1 MSIDPDRFLR
11 SPPTDSEARSFME
24 SVDHRTLIKVS
35 AVLRDEGHGQL
46 MSYSPKVFIP
56 LTVLCRDVCH
66 YCTFARSPRQAV
78 RAYLPLDEVLEIAES
93 GRQAGCYEALFTLG
107 DKPEQRYRVAR
118 DELKRLGC
126 SSTFEY
132 LLQASRTVF
141 EQVGLLPHINAGI
154 LSMDQMAALRE
165 VSASQGIMLESTSE
179 RLCQKGGPHFGSPDK
194 QPAVRLSNIEQAG
207 ELRIPFTT
215 GILIGIGENRAE
227 RIDSL
232 LKIREIN
239 NRYGHIQELII
250 QPFRAKTDTLMAGF
264 PEPEPSDLL
273 WTIAVA
279 RILFGPSMNIQA
291 PPNLTPG
298 LEEQLVCAGINDWGG
313 VSPVT
318 LDHVNPEAPWPGIAE
333 LCATTRQS
341 GKTLIPRLPVYP
353 KFLEGS
359 TEWLSPKVSTHVH
372 HLIDGNGWPRTDSW
386 VPGEVAEAPFSVRV
400 DRMNKATTDL
410 RSIFDRVAQEIDLTE
425 NDIVRLFRSRG
436 DDFIETCKFADQL
449 RRDVNGNVVT
459 YVVNRNINYTNIC
472 TYRCGFCAFS
482 KSSSRN
488 GPRDH
493 PYLIDLAEIRRRTQE
508 AWRRG
513 ATEVCLQGGIH
524 PDFTGETYLSICHA
538 IKSEV
543 PSIHIHAF
551 SPLEVTQGA
560 RTLGIS
566 IAEFLEALKHAGLST
581 LPGTAAE
588 ILDDEVRQIICP
600 DKITT
605 DEWLNVIK
613 TAHKTGLPTTA
624 TIMFGHVDKPQ
635 HWARHLIH
643 VRNLQSQTGGFT
655 EFVPLPF
662 IHQEAPMYRR
672 QNCRKGPTFRES
684 LLMHA
689 VARIVLHRYI
699 SNIQASWTKMGKAG
713 VIECLRAGAND
724 VGGTLMNE
732 SISRAAGNQN
742 GQELPPGE
750 MDQLIKDAGRVPKQ
764 RTTKYETPEVDRSL
778 ESYNAPPLVPP
789 KNQSNGVKLS
799 DLLQTSTPLP
809 SKRSNSISSGW

>member
-1 MSIDPDRFLR
+1 
-11 SPPTDSEARSFME
+11 ME

-78 RAYLPLDEVLEIAES
+78 RAYLPLDEVLEIAEL

-154 LSMDQMAALRE
+154 LSMDQMVALRE

-194 QPAVRLSNIEQAG
+194 RPSVRLSNIKQAG
-207 ELRIPFTT
+207 QLRIPFTT

-273 WTIAVA
+273 WTIAAA

-298 LEEQLVCAGINDWGG
+298 LEEQLVYAGINDWGG

-353 KFLEGS
+353 KYLEDS
-359 TEWLSPKVSTHVH
+359 AEWLSPKVSTHVH
-372 HLIDGNGWPRTDSW
+372 HLIDGDGWPRTDSW
-386 VPGEVAEAPFSVRV
+386 IPGEVAEAPFSVKAA
-400 DRMNKATTDL
+400 RMNRATADL
-410 RSIFDRVAQEIDLTE
+410 RSIFGRVTQEIDLTE
-425 NDIVRLFRSRG
+425 NDIVRLFQSRG
-436 DDFIETCKFADQL
+436 DDFFETCKFADQL

-699 SNIQASWTKMGKAG
+699 SNIQASWTKMGTAG
-713 VIECLRAGAND
+713 GIECLRAGAND

>member
-1 MSIDPDRFLR
+1 
-11 SPPTDSEARSFME
+11 ME

-215 GILIGIGENRAE
+215 GILIGIGESRAE

-353 KFLEGS
+353 KYLEDS
-359 TEWLSPKVSTHVH
+359 AEWLSPKVSTHVH
-372 HLIDGNGWPRTDSW
+372 HLIDGDGWPRTDSW
-386 VPGEVAEAPFSVRV
+386 IPGEVAEAPFSVKAA
-400 DRMNKATTDL
+400 RMNRATADL
-410 RSIFDRVAQEIDLTE
+410 RSIFGRVAQEIDLTE
-425 NDIVRLFRSRG
+425 NDIVRLFQSRG
-436 DDFIETCKFADQL
+436 DDFFETCKFADQL

-764 RTTKYETPEVDRSL
+764 RTTKYENPEVDRSL

>member
-1 MSIDPDRFLR
+1 
-11 SPPTDSEARSFME
+11 
-24 SVDHRTLIKVS
+24 
-35 AVLRDEGHGQL
+35 

-118 DELKRLGC
+118 DELTRLGC

-154 LSMDQMAALRE
+154 LSVDQMAALRE

-215 GILIGIGENRAE
+215 GILIGIGESRAE

-353 KFLEGS
+353 KYLEDS
-359 TEWLSPKVSTHVH
+359 AEWLSP
-372 HLIDGNGWPRTDSW
+372 
-386 VPGEVAEAPFSVRV
+386 
-400 DRMNKATTDL
+400 
-410 RSIFDRVAQEIDLTE
+410 
-425 NDIVRLFRSRG
+425 
-436 DDFIETCKFADQL
+436 
-449 RRDVNGNVVT
+449 
-459 YVVNRNINYTNIC
+459 
-472 TYRCGFCAFS
+472 
-482 KSSSRN
+482 
-488 GPRDH
+488 
-493 PYLIDLAEIRRRTQE
+493 
-508 AWRRG
+508 
-513 ATEVCLQGGIH
+513 
-524 PDFTGETYLSICHA
+524 
-538 IKSEV
+538 
-543 PSIHIHAF
+543 
-551 SPLEVTQGA
+551 
-560 RTLGIS
+560 
-566 IAEFLEALKHAGLST
+566 
-581 LPGTAAE
+581 
-588 ILDDEVRQIICP
+588 
-600 DKITT
+600 
-605 DEWLNVIK
+605 
-613 TAHKTGLPTTA
+613 
-624 TIMFGHVDKPQ
+624 
-635 HWARHLIH
+635 
-643 VRNLQSQTGGFT
+643 
-655 EFVPLPF
+655 
-662 IHQEAPMYRR
+662 
-672 QNCRKGPTFRES
+672 
-684 LLMHA
+684 
-689 VARIVLHRYI
+689 
-699 SNIQASWTKMGKAG
+699 
-713 VIECLRAGAND
+713 
-724 VGGTLMNE
+724 
-732 SISRAAGNQN
+732 
-742 GQELPPGE
+742 
-750 MDQLIKDAGRVPKQ
+750 
-764 RTTKYETPEVDRSL
+764 
-778 ESYNAPPLVPP
+778 
-789 KNQSNGVKLS
+789 
-799 DLLQTSTPLP
+799 
-809 SKRSNSISSGW
+809 

>member
-1 MSIDPDRFLR
+1 
-11 SPPTDSEARSFME
+11 ME

-93 GRQAGCYEALFTLG
+93 GKQAGCYEALFTLG

-215 GILIGIGENRAE
+215 GILIGIGESRAE

-353 KFLEGS
+353 KYLEDS
-359 TEWLSPKVSTHVH
+359 AEWLSPKVSTHVH
-372 HLIDGNGWPRTDSW
+372 HLIDGDGWPRTDSW
-386 VPGEVAEAPFSVRV
+386 IPGEVAEAPFSVKAA
-400 DRMNKATTDL
+400 RMNRATADL
-410 RSIFDRVAQEIDLTE
+410 RSIFGRVAQEIDLTE
-425 NDIVRLFRSRG
+425 NDIVRLFQSRG
-436 DDFIETCKFADQL
+436 DDFFETCKFADQL

-764 RTTKYETPEVDRSL
+764 RTTKYENPEVDRSL

-789 KNQSNGVKLS
+789 KTQSNGVKLS

>member
-1 MSIDPDRFLR
+1 
-11 SPPTDSEARSFME
+11 ME

-215 GILIGIGENRAE
+215 GILIGIGESRAE

-449 RRDVNGNVVT
+449 RRNVNGNVVT

-764 RTTKYETPEVDRSL
+764 RTTKYENPEVDRSL

>member
-1 MSIDPDRFLR
+1 M
-11 SPPTDSEARSFME
+11 
-24 SVDHRTLIKVS
+24 V
-35 AVLRDEGHGQL
+35 
-46 MSYSPKVFIP
+46 SYSRKVFIP

-118 DELKRLGC
+118 EELKRFGC

-215 GILIGIGENRAE
+215 GILIGIGESRAE

-264 PEPEPSDLL
+264 PEPESSDLL
-273 WTIAVA
+273 WTIAAA

-298 LEEQLVCAGINDWGG
+298 LEEQLVYAGINDWGG

-353 KFLEGS
+353 KYLEDS
-359 TEWLSPKVSTHVH
+359 AEWLSPQVSTHVH
-372 HLIDGNGWPRTDSW
+372 HLIDGDGWPRTDSW
-386 VPGEVAEAPFSVRV
+386 IPGEVAEAPFSVKAA
-400 DRMNKATTDL
+400 RMNRATADL
-410 RSIFDRVAQEIDLTE
+410 RSIFGRVTQEIDLTE
-425 NDIVRLFRSRG
+425 NDIVRLFQSRG
-436 DDFIETCKFADQL
+436 DDFFETCKFADQL

-655 EFVPLPF
+655 EFVPLSF

-713 VIECLRAGAND
+713 VIECLRGGAND

>member
-1 MSIDPDRFLR
+1 M
-11 SPPTDSEARSFME
+11 
-24 SVDHRTLIKVS
+24 
-35 AVLRDEGHGQL
+35 
-46 MSYSPKVFIP
+46 
-56 LTVLCRDVCH
+56 
-66 YCTFARSPRQAV
+66 
-78 RAYLPLDEVLEIAES
+78 
-93 GRQAGCYEALFTLG
+93 
-107 DKPEQRYRVAR
+107 
-118 DELKRLGC
+118 
-126 SSTFEY
+126 
-132 LLQASRTVF
+132 
-141 EQVGLLPHINAGI
+141 
-154 LSMDQMAALRE
+154 
-165 VSASQGIMLESTSE
+165 
-179 RLCQKGGPHFGSPDK
+179 
-194 QPAVRLSNIEQAG
+194 
-207 ELRIPFTT
+207 
-215 GILIGIGENRAE
+215 
-227 RIDSL
+227 
-232 LKIREIN
+232 
-239 NRYGHIQELII
+239 
-250 QPFRAKTDTLMAGF
+250 
-264 PEPEPSDLL
+264 
-273 WTIAVA
+273 
-279 RILFGPSMNIQA
+279 
-291 PPNLTPG
+291 
-298 LEEQLVCAGINDWGG
+298 
-313 VSPVT
+313 
-318 LDHVNPEAPWPGIAE
+318 NPEAPWPEIAE

-353 KFLEGS
+353 KYLEDS
-359 TEWLSPKVSTHVH
+359 AEWLSPKVSTHVH
-372 HLIDGNGWPRTDSW
+372 HLIDGDGWPRTDSW
-386 VPGEVAEAPFSVRV
+386 IPGEVAEAPFSVKAA
-400 DRMNKATTDL
+400 RMNRATADL
-410 RSIFDRVAQEIDLTE
+410 RSIFGRVTQEIDLTE
-425 NDIVRLFRSRG
+425 NDIVRLFQSRG
-436 DDFIETCKFADQL
+436 DDFFETCKFADQL

-742 GQELPPGE
+742 GQELPPRE

-764 RTTKYETPEVDRSL
+764 RTTKYENPEVDRSL

>member
-1 MSIDPDRFLR
+1 
-11 SPPTDSEARSFME
+11 
-24 SVDHRTLIKVS
+24 
-35 AVLRDEGHGQL
+35 
-46 MSYSPKVFIP
+46 
-56 LTVLCRDVCH
+56 
-66 YCTFARSPRQAV
+66 
-78 RAYLPLDEVLEIAES
+78 
-93 GRQAGCYEALFTLG
+93 
-107 DKPEQRYRVAR
+107 
-118 DELKRLGC
+118 
-126 SSTFEY
+126 
-132 LLQASRTVF
+132 
-141 EQVGLLPHINAGI
+141 
-154 LSMDQMAALRE
+154 
-165 VSASQGIMLESTSE
+165 MLESTSE

-194 QPAVRLSNIEQAG
+194 RPAVRLSNIEQAG
-207 ELRIPFTT
+207 QLRIPFTT

-264 PEPEPSDLL
+264 PEPESSDLL
-273 WTIAVA
+273 WTIAAA
-279 RILFGPSMNIQA
+279 RILFGPSMNIQV

-298 LEEQLVCAGINDWGG
+298 LEEQLVYAGINDWGG

-353 KFLEGS
+353 KYLEDS
-359 TEWLSPKVSTHVH
+359 AEWLSPKVSTHVH
-372 HLIDGNGWPRTDSW
+372 HLIDGDGWPRTDSW
-386 VPGEVAEAPFSVRV
+386 IPGEVAEAPFSVKAA
-400 DRMNKATTDL
+400 RMNRATADL
-410 RSIFDRVAQEIDLTE
+410 RSIFGRVTQEIDLTE
-425 NDIVRLFRSRG
+425 NDIVRLFQSRG
-436 DDFIETCKFADQL
+436 DDFFETCKFADQL

-655 EFVPLPF
+655 EFVPLSF

>member
-1 MSIDPDRFLR
+1 
-11 SPPTDSEARSFME
+11 ME

-154 LSMDQMAALRE
+154 LSIDQMAALRE

-264 PEPEPSDLL
+264 PEPESSDLL
-273 WTIAVA
+273 WTIAAA
-279 RILFGPSMNIQA
+279 RILFGPSMNIQV

-298 LEEQLVCAGINDWGG
+298 LEEQLVYAGINDWGG

-353 KFLEGS
+353 KYLEDS
-359 TEWLSPKVSTHVH
+359 AEWLSPKVSTHVH
-372 HLIDGNGWPRTDSW
+372 HLIDGDGWPRTDSW
-386 VPGEVAEAPFSVRV
+386 IPGEVAEAPFSVKAA
-400 DRMNKATTDL
+400 RMNRATADL
-410 RSIFDRVAQEIDLTE
+410 RSIFGRVTQEIDLTE
-425 NDIVRLFRSRG
+425 NDIVRLFQSRG
-436 DDFIETCKFADQL
+436 DDFFETCKFADQL

>member
-1 MSIDPDRFLR
+1 
-11 SPPTDSEARSFME
+11 ME
-24 SVDHRTLIKVS
+24 SVDHRALIKVS
-35 AVLRDEGHGQL
+35 AALRDKGHGEL

-194 QPAVRLSNIEQAG
+194 RPAVRLSNIEQAG
-207 ELRIPFTT
+207 QLRIPFTT

-298 LEEQLVCAGINDWGG
+298 LEEQLVYAGINDWGG
-313 VSPVT
+313 ISPVT
-318 LDHVNPEAPWPGIAE
+318 LDHVNPEAPWPRIAE

-353 KFLEGS
+353 KYLEDS
-359 TEWLSPKVSTHVH
+359 TEWLSP
-372 HLIDGNGWPRTDSW
+372 
-386 VPGEVAEAPFSVRV
+386 
-400 DRMNKATTDL
+400 
-410 RSIFDRVAQEIDLTE
+410 
-425 NDIVRLFRSRG
+425 
-436 DDFIETCKFADQL
+436 
-449 RRDVNGNVVT
+449 
-459 YVVNRNINYTNIC
+459 
-472 TYRCGFCAFS
+472 
-482 KSSSRN
+482 
-488 GPRDH
+488 
-493 PYLIDLAEIRRRTQE
+493 
-508 AWRRG
+508 
-513 ATEVCLQGGIH
+513 
-524 PDFTGETYLSICHA
+524 
-538 IKSEV
+538 
-543 PSIHIHAF
+543 
-551 SPLEVTQGA
+551 
-560 RTLGIS
+560 
-566 IAEFLEALKHAGLST
+566 
-581 LPGTAAE
+581 
-588 ILDDEVRQIICP
+588 
-600 DKITT
+600 
-605 DEWLNVIK
+605 
-613 TAHKTGLPTTA
+613 
-624 TIMFGHVDKPQ
+624 
-635 HWARHLIH
+635 
-643 VRNLQSQTGGFT
+643 
-655 EFVPLPF
+655 
-662 IHQEAPMYRR
+662 
-672 QNCRKGPTFRES
+672 
-684 LLMHA
+684 
-689 VARIVLHRYI
+689 
-699 SNIQASWTKMGKAG
+699 
-713 VIECLRAGAND
+713 
-724 VGGTLMNE
+724 
-732 SISRAAGNQN
+732 
-742 GQELPPGE
+742 
-750 MDQLIKDAGRVPKQ
+750 
-764 RTTKYETPEVDRSL
+764 
-778 ESYNAPPLVPP
+778 
-789 KNQSNGVKLS
+789 
-799 DLLQTSTPLP
+799 
-809 SKRSNSISSGW
+809 

>member
-1 MSIDPDRFLR
+1 MGSEMCIRDR
-11 SPPTDSEARSFME
+11 
-24 SVDHRTLIKVS
+24 
-35 AVLRDEGHGQL
+35 
-46 MSYSPKVFIP
+46 
-56 LTVLCRDVCH
+56 
-66 YCTFARSPRQAV
+66 
-78 RAYLPLDEVLEIAES
+78 
-93 GRQAGCYEALFTLG
+93 
-107 DKPEQRYRVAR
+107 
-118 DELKRLGC
+118 
-126 SSTFEY
+126 
-132 LLQASRTVF
+132 
-141 EQVGLLPHINAGI
+141 
-154 LSMDQMAALRE
+154 
-165 VSASQGIMLESTSE
+165 
-179 RLCQKGGPHFGSPDK
+179 
-194 QPAVRLSNIEQAG
+194 SNIEQAG
-207 ELRIPFTT
+207 QLRIPFTT

-353 KFLEGS
+353 KYLEDS
-359 TEWLSPKVSTHVH
+359 AEWLSPKVSTHVH
-372 HLIDGNGWPRTDSW
+372 HLIDGDGWPRTDSW
-386 VPGEVAEAPFSVRV
+386 IPGEVAEAPFSVKAA
-400 DRMNKATTDL
+400 RMNRATADL
-410 RSIFDRVAQEIDLTE
+410 RSIFGRVTQEIDLTE
-425 NDIVRLFRSRG
+425 NDIVRLFQSRG
-436 DDFIETCKFADQL
+436 DDFFETCKFADQL

-764 RTTKYETPEVDRSL
+764 RTTKYENPEVDRSL

>member
-1 MSIDPDRFLR
+1 MSIDPELFLR
-11 SPPTDSEARSFME
+11 ERPTDSEARSLAE
-24 SVDHRTLIKVS
+24 SVDYDALIKVS
-35 AVLRDEGHGQL
+35 AALRDKGHGDL

-66 YCTFARSPRQAV
+66 YCTFARSPREV
-78 RAYLPLDEVLEIAES
+78 IRAFLSIDEVCEIAES
-93 GRQAGCYEALFTLG
+93 GKQAGCYEALFTLG

-118 DELKRLGC
+118 EELKRLGC
-126 SSTFEY
+126 SSTVEY

-154 LSMDQMAALRE
+154 LSIDQMAALRE

-207 ELRIPFTT
+207 MLAIPFTT
-215 GILIGIGENRAE
+215 GILIGIGESRAE

-239 NRYGHIQELII
+239 ERYGHIQELII
-250 QPFRAKTDTLMAGF
+250 QPFRAKPDTLMAEF
-264 PEPEPSDLL
+264 PEPDTLDLL
-273 WTIAVA
+273 WTISVA
-279 RILFGPSMNIQA
+279 RILFGPDMNLQA
-291 PPNLTPG
+291 PPNLSPG
-298 LEEQLVCAGINDWGG
+298 VEETLIQAGINDWGG

-318 LDHVNPEAPWPGIAE
+318 LDHVNPEAPWPRIAE
-333 LCATTRQS
+333 LRAKTYQS

-353 KFLEGS
+353 KYIEDS
-359 TEWLSPKVSTHVH
+359 VKWLSPKVSAYTYR
-372 HLIDGNGWPRTDSW
+372 LIDGGGWPRTDRW
-386 VPGEVAEAPFSVRV
+386 VPGELAKAPISIAVV
-400 DRMNKATTDL
+400 PIKKATADL
-410 RSIFDRVAQEIDLTE
+410 STIFNRVTKAIDLTE
-425 NDIVRLFRSRG
+425 NEIVRLFASRG
-436 DDFIETCKFADQL
+436 DDFFEICKFADQL
-449 RRDVNGNVVT
+449 RRDVNGDVVT

-482 KSSSRN
+482 KSTRRSGS
-488 GPRDH
+488 RDH
-493 PYLIDLAEIRRRTQE
+493 PYLIDLAEIRRRTRE
-508 AWRRG
+508 AWSRG

-524 PDFTGETYLSICHA
+524 PDFTGDTYLSICQA

-543 PSIHIHAF
+543 PGIHIHAF

-560 RTLGIS
+560 KTLGIS
-566 IAEFLEALKHAGLST
+566 IAEFLDALKNAGLST

-588 ILDDEVRQIICP
+588 ILDDEVRRVICP
-600 DKITT
+600 DKIMTN
-605 DEWLNVIK
+605 EWLDVIK
-613 TAHKTGLPTTA
+613 TAHETGLPTTA
-624 TIMFGHVDKPQ
+624 TIMFGHVDKPY

-643 VRNLQSQTGGFT
+643 VRTLQSQTGGFT

-689 VARIVLHRYI
+689 VARIVFHQWI
-699 SNIQASWTKMGKAG
+699 QNIQVSWTKMGKAG
-713 VIECLRAGAND
+713 VVQCLQAGAND
-724 VGGTLMNE
+724 AGGTLMNE

-742 GQELPPGE
+742 GQELPPE
-750 MDQLIKDAGRVPKQ
+750 QMDHLIRGAGRVPEQ
-764 RTTKYETPEVDRSL
+764 RTTKYTNPENHRSV
-778 ESYNAPPLVPP
+778 ESYNAPPLSSLRY
-789 KNQSNGVKLS
+789 QSDGVKLS
-799 DLLQTSTPLP
+799 DLLPAATP
-809 SKRSNSISSGW
+809 SAIKGNSGVLTGQ

>member
-1 MSIDPDRFLR
+1 
-11 SPPTDSEARSFME
+11 
-24 SVDHRTLIKVS
+24 
-35 AVLRDEGHGQL
+35 
-46 MSYSPKVFIP
+46 
-56 LTVLCRDVCH
+56 
-66 YCTFARSPRQAV
+66 RQAV

-132 LLQASRTVF
+132 LLRASRTVF

-179 RLCQKGGPHFGSPDK
+179 RLCQKGSPHFGSPDK

-215 GILIGIGENRAE
+215 GILIGIGESRAE

-318 LDHVNPEAPWPGIAE
+318 LDHVNPEAPWPGIVE

-353 KFLEGS
+353 KYLEDS
-359 TEWLSPKVSTHVH
+359 AEWLSPQVSTHVH
-372 HLIDGNGWPRTDSW
+372 HLIDGDGWPRTDSW
-386 VPGEVAEAPFSVRV
+386 IPGEVAEAPFSVKAA
-400 DRMNKATTDL
+400 RMNRATADL
-410 RSIFDRVAQEIDLTE
+410 RSIFGRVTQEIDLTE
-425 NDIVRLFRSRG
+425 NDIVRLFQSRG
-436 DDFIETCKFADQL
+436 DDFFETCKFADQL

-655 EFVPLPF
+655 EFVPLSF

-764 RTTKYETPEVDRSL
+764 RTTKYEKPEVDRSL

>member
-1 MSIDPDRFLR
+1 
-11 SPPTDSEARSFME
+11 ME
-24 SVDHRTLIKVS
+24 SVDHRALIKVS
-35 AVLRDEGHGQL
+35 AALRDKGHGEL

-66 YCTFARSPRQAV
+66 YCTFARSPREAV

-93 GRQAGCYEALFTLG
+93 GKQAGCYEALFTLG

-118 DELKRLGC
+118 EELKRLGC

-132 LLQASRTVF
+132 LLRASRAVF

-194 QPAVRLSNIEQAG
+194 RPAVRLSNIEQAG
-207 ELRIPFTT
+207 QLRIPFTT

-264 PEPEPSDLL
+264 PEPESSDLL

-298 LEEQLVCAGINDWGG
+298 LEEQLVYAGINDWGG
-313 VSPVT
+313 ISPVT
-318 LDHVNPEAPWPGIAE
+318 LDHVNPEAPWPRIAE

-353 KFLEGS
+353 KYLEDS
-359 TEWLSPKVSTHVH
+359 TEWLSPKVSKHVQR
-372 HLIDGNGWPRTDSW
+372 LIDGDGWPRTDSW
-386 VPGEVAEAPFSVRV
+386 VAGEVAEAPFSVTV
-400 DRMNKATTDL
+400 ARMNKAAADL
-410 RSIFDRVAQEIDLTE
+410 RPIFDRVTQGVDLTE

-436 DDFIETCKFADQL
+436 DDFIETCEFANQL
-449 RRDVNGNVVT
+449 RKDVNGNVVT

-524 PDFTGETYLSICHA
+524 PDFTGDTYLSICHA

-566 IAEFLEALKHAGLST
+566 IAEFLEALKNAGLST

-605 DEWLNVIK
+605 DEWLDVIK

-624 TIMFGHVDKPQ
+624 TIMFGHVDKPK
-635 HWARHLIH
+635 HWARHLIR
-643 VRNLQSQTGGFT
+643 VRTLQSQTGGLT

-672 QNCRKGPTFRES
+672 QNCRKGPTFVEAV
-684 LLMHA
+684 LMHA
-689 VARIVLHRYI
+689 VARIVLHGYV

-713 VIECLRAGAND
+713 VVQCLRAGVND
-724 VGGTLMNE
+724 IGGTLMNE

-742 GQELPPGE
+742 GQELPPE
-750 MDQLIKDAGRVPKQ
+750 QMDQLIRDAGREPQQ
-764 RTTKYETPEVDRSL
+764 RTTKYKNLEINRSKK
-778 ESYNAPPLVPP
+778 SYDAPPLEPL
-789 KNQSNGVKLS
+789 KNPSNEVKLS
-799 DLLQTSTPLP
+799 DLLQANTPTASKGSNGYST
-809 SKRSNSISSGW
+809 GW

>member
-1 MSIDPDRFLR
+1 
-11 SPPTDSEARSFME
+11 ME

-425 NDIVRLFRSRG
+425 NDIVRLFQSRG

-449 RRDVNGNVVT
+449 RKDVNGNVVT

-613 TAHKTGLPTTA
+613 TAHKTGLETTA

-655 EFVPLPF
+655 EFVPLSF

-764 RTTKYETPEVDRSL
+764 RTTKYENPEVDRSL

>member
-1 MSIDPDRFLR
+1 
-11 SPPTDSEARSFME
+11 ME
-24 SVDHRTLIKVS
+24 SVDHRALIKVS
-35 AVLRDEGHGQL
+35 AALRDKGHGEL

-66 YCTFARSPRQAV
+66 YCTFARSPREAV

-93 GRQAGCYEALFTLG
+93 GKQAGCYEALFTLG

-118 DELKRLGC
+118 EELKRLGC

-132 LLQASRTVF
+132 LLKASRTVF

-154 LSMDQMAALRE
+154 LSIDQMAALRE

-194 QPAVRLSNIEQAG
+194 RPAVRLSNIEQAG
-207 ELRIPFTT
+207 QLRIPFTT

-264 PEPEPSDLL
+264 PEPESSDLL
-273 WTIAVA
+273 WTIAAA

-298 LEEQLVCAGINDWGG
+298 LEEQLVYAGINDWGG

-353 KFLEGS
+353 KYLEDS
-359 TEWLSPKVSTHVH
+359 AEWLSPKVSTHVH
-372 HLIDGNGWPRTDSW
+372 HLIDGDGWPRTDSW
-386 VPGEVAEAPFSVRV
+386 IPGEVAEAPFSVKAA
-400 DRMNKATTDL
+400 RMNRATADL
-410 RSIFDRVAQEIDLTE
+410 RSIFGRVTQEIDLTE
-425 NDIVRLFRSRG
+425 NDIVRLFQSRG
-436 DDFIETCKFADQL
+436 DDFFETCKFADQL

-655 EFVPLPF
+655 EFVPLSF

-764 RTTKYETPEVDRSL
+764 RTTKYENPEVDRSL

>member
-764 RTTKYETPEVDRSL
+764 RTTKYENPEVDRSL